1 MIIQT
6 PKFLNTSPKFL
17 GLDLYDLLTLAILLI
32 LSLLLGLS
40 YIEAIIF
47 LTLIMLLQKLLKKK
61 FTPFL
66 LCPELIK
73 QRRDTIDYVHFL
85 QAIRR

>member
-1 MIIQT
+1 MIQT
-6 PKFLNTSPKFL
+6 QKFLNTSPKFF
-17 GLDLYDLLTLAILLI
+17 GVDHYDLLALAILLI
-32 LSLLLGLS
+32 LSLVLGLS

-47 LTLIMLLQKLLKKK
+47 LTLIMLLLKFLKKK

-73 QRRDTIDYVHFL
+73 QRRNTIDYVQFF
-85 QAIRR
+85 QATQR

>member
-1 MIIQT
+1 MIQT
-6 PKFLNTSPKFL
+6 QKFLNTSPKFF
-17 GLDLYDLLTLAILLI
+17 GVDLYDLLALAILLI
-32 LSLLLGLS
+32 LSLVLGLS

-47 LTLIMLLQKLLKKK
+47 LTLIMLLLKFLKKK

-73 QRRDTIDYVHFL
+73 QRRNTIDYVQFF
-85 QAIRR
+85 QATQR

>member
-1 MIIQT
+1 MMIQT
-6 PKFLNTSPKFL
+6 QKFLNTSPKFF
-17 GLDLYDLLTLAILLI
+17 GVDLYDLLALAILLI
-32 LSLLLGLS
+32 LSLVLGLS

-47 LTLIMLLQKLLKKK
+47 LTLIMLLLKFLKKK

-73 QRRDTIDYVHFL
+73 QRRNTIDYVQFF
-85 QAIRR
+85 QATQR

>member
-6 PKFLNTSPKFL
+6 QKFLNTSPKFL

-32 LSLLLGLS
+32 LSLALGLS

-47 LTLIMLLQKLLKKK
+47 LTVIMLLLKFLKKK

-73 QRRDTIDYVHFL
+73 QRRDTIDYIHLF

>member
-1 MIIQT
+1 MMIQT
-6 PKFLNTSPKFL
+6 QKFLNTSPKFF
-17 GLDLYDLLTLAILLI
+17 GVDLYDLLALAILLI
-32 LSLLLGLS
+32 LSLLFGLS

-47 LTLIMLLQKLLKKK
+47 LTLIMLLLKFLKKK

-73 QRRDTIDYVHFL
+73 QRRNTIDYVQFF
-85 QAIRR
+85 QATQR